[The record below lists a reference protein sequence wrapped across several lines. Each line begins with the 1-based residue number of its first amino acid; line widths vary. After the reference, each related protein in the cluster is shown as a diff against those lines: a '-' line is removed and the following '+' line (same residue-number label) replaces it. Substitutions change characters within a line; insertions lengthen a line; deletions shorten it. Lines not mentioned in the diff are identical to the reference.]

1 MHLHIKDPQ
10 PQIHTTTKMTF
21 CSVQISFPQRALH
34 AAKLKAVENHR
45 FWQRAL
51 HAAEDGFRGVQ
62 KNAAEDGFLVVQKH
76 AAEDDICGVQTHAAE
91 NGFCDVQKHAV
102 KNIFR
107 GVNDARRRKLSGLK
121 KN

>member
-1 MHLHIKDPQ
+1 MLNLYYLILKGPTGKYW
-10 PQIHTTTKMTF
+10 ILRGLNTTTKMTF
-21 CSVQISFPQRALH
+21 CSVQISFP
-34 AAKLKAVENHR
+34 
-45 FWQRAL
+45 QRAL

-62 KNAAEDGFLVVQKH
+62 KNAAEDGFRGVQKH

-91 NGFCDVQKHAV
+91 NGFCGVQKHAV